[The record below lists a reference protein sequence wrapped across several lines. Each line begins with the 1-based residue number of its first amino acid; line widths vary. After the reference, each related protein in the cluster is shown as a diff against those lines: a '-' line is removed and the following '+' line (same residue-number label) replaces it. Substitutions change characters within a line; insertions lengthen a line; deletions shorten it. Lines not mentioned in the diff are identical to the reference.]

1 VRETLI
7 NALLRC
13 HLMQHQCS
21 LLKPPSIFQDR
32 LGTSIGKV
40 DLKKSERVSAGIVH
54 SRRRFEKRHIFFE
67 FSLYLS
73 RACLGKMIVFVYKWL
88 QKCRFSQETLA
99 DDEVMKADRRGSK
112 MLAIDRLYIKVH
124 TTISISRYYI

>member
-1 VRETLI
+1 MFLQVSCIRDEGAK
-7 NALLRC
+7 N
-13 HLMQHQCS
+13 
-21 LLKPPSIFQDR
+21 
-32 LGTSIGKV
+32 GTS
-40 DLKKSERVSAGIVH
+40 
-54 SRRRFEKRHIFFE
+54 FFE

-73 RACLGKMIVFVYKWL
+73 RACLGKMIVFMYKWL